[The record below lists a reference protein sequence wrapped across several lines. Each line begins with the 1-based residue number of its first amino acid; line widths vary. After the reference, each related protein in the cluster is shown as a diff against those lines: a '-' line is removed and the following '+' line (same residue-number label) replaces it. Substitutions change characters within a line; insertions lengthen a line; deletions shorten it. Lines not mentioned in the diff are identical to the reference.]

1 MEKQMNNRL
10 KLIHKMKT
18 IPLLLSALALTVNGG
33 AQNIVE
39 TSTYSWRGDTIF
51 QGEFRAWAPSDD
63 CILSTYSAQPG
74 YFMPVDKEW
83 KVKNDLS
90 PYPRLSSSNRL
101 HNAIYNMGLDEMIN
115 NVEPDSTLRT
125 GKEWSGVWTRDVSYS
140 IILSMG
146 YLQPLA
152 SKVSLMKK
160 VNANGRII
168 QDTGSGGAWPVS
180 SDRMIWAVA
189 AYELYKVTGDRDW
202 LEYIYPVISNS
213 MEDDL
218 QTLYGTSG
226 LVRGETSFIDWREQS
241 YPKWMQTVD
250 IYQSESLSTSV
261 VHYQALRVLA
271 DIAQELGKKQEAA
284 KYAGLAD
291 KLKEVINRELWLDDK
306 GFYAMYRYGRNHLIL
321 NPRVETLGESL
332 SILFGVAPQDRAERI
347 TQNNPNTPYGV
358 AIFYPQIKDMPSYH
372 NNALWPFVA
381 SYWALANAQVKNEVG
396 ALQAIGSVFRP
407 AALFATNKENF
418 NLDNGDIATELNSS
432 NMLWSLAGNLA
443 LTYRML
449 FGIHFETDGLRFEP
463 FVPKALSDTRTLTNF
478 RYRNAVLDITVEGYG
493 DRIQSFTV
501 NGKASEP
508 FIGAKAKG
516 KLDIRIVMANQ
527 DIAPMKV
534 TYAPNRKAPL
544 TPISRLVEMNG
555 ESYLAWNPI
564 EYIAGYKVIRNG
576 EVIATTRN
584 TSYRLETPGEYQV
597 LGFDENGIESFASEP
612 VQYHSIL
619 IQSLGGKATQLGSA
633 QVSYQ
638 PTEPVSGFWGEGFVE
653 LDRQTGPVSIPLE
666 LPADGTYYLALHYAN
681 GNGPVNTENKAA
693 IRTLLVDGQKVG
705 TVVMPHRGQGN
716 WYDWGLSNSIPVTLT
731 KGNYTL
737 TIEFRPENENMNL
750 NTNHALVDA
759 VRIVCP

>member
-1 MEKQMNNRL
+1 
-10 KLIHKMKT
+10 MKT
-18 IPLLLSALALTVNGG
+18 IPLLISALTLSMHGM

-39 TSTYSWRGDTIF
+39 TSAYCWRGDTII

-63 CILSTYSAQPG
+63 HIVSTYNAQPG

-115 NVEPDSTLRT
+115 NVEPDTTLRT

-146 YLQPLA
+146 YLQPTA
-152 SKVSLMKK
+152 SKISLLKK

-168 QDTGSGGAWPVS
+168 QDTGSGGAWPIS

-218 QTLYGTSG
+218 KTLYGTSG

-250 IYQSESLSTSV
+250 IYQSEALSTSV
-261 VHYQALRVLA
+261 IHYQALRILA
-271 DIAQELGKKQEAA
+271 DIAQELEKKQDVE
-284 KYAGLAD
+284 KYTRLAD
-291 KLKEVINRELWLDDK
+291 RLKEVINRELWLDEK

-321 NPRVETLGESL
+321 NPRVETLGEAL
-332 SILFGVAPQDRAERI
+332 SVLFEVAPPDRARRI
-347 TQNNPNTPYGV
+347 TENNPNTPYGV

-381 SYWALANAQVKNEVG
+381 SYWALANAKVKNEEG
-396 ALQAIGSVFRP
+396 AMQAIGSVFRP

-449 FGIHFETDGLRFEP
+449 FGIHFEKKGLQFKP

-478 RYRNAVLDITVEGYG
+478 RYRNAVLNITVEGYG
-493 DRIQSFTV
+493 DQIRSFTV
-501 NGKASEP
+501 DGKATEP
-508 FIGAKAKG
+508 FIAAQAKG
-516 KLDIRIVMANQ
+516 TLNVKIVMADN
-527 DIAPMKV
+527 DITPMKV

-544 TPISRLVEMNG
+544 TPISRLMEVNG
-555 ESYLAWNPI
+555 KSYLAWNPI
-564 EYIAGYKVIRNG
+564 EYIAGYKVICNG

-584 TSYRLETPGEYQV
+584 TSYRLDTPGEYQV
-597 LGFDENGIESFASEP
+597 IGFDGDGVESFASEP
-612 VQYHSIL
+612 VLYHSIL
-619 IQSLGGKATQLGSA
+619 IQSLGGKATQLESP

-638 PTEPVSGFWGEGFVE
+638 PTEPISGFLGEGFIE
-653 LDRQTGPVSIPLE
+653 LDHHTAPVSVPLDI
-666 LPADGTYYLALHYAN
+666 PADGTYYLALHYAN

-693 IRTLLVDGQKVG
+693 IRTLLVDGQKAG

-731 KGNYTL
+731 KGRHTL

-750 NTNHALVDA
+750 NTNHALIDA